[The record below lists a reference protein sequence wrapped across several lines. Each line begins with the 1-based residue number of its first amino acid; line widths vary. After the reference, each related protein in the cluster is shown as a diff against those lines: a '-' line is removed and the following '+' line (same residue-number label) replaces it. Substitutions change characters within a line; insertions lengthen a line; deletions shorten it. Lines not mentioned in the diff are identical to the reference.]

1 MVDTFSKFVILAA
14 LPDRAAST
22 VARCIRERLI
32 SVFGVPLSFRVD
44 NGTEFAGDVAALCST
59 FGTCRITTSPFHSP
73 ANGQVERY

>member
-14 LPDRAAST
+14 LPGRAAST

-59 FGTCRITTSPFHSP
+59 FGTRRITTSPFHSP